1 MTKEQFRTFLQ
12 GLMNDTGAE
21 PDTQFDAGD
30 MWRDAEDEGV
40 FEEAGIAVVMD
51 HIGHDI
57 IFRLEDGMLAS
68 GFKIGIEDETVWVFS
83 YGRVRDNM
91 RDYSLRD
98 LDDALGHA
106 RVAVMDLEEM
116 MAG

>member
-1 MTKEQFRTFLQ
+1 
-12 GLMNDTGAE
+12 
-21 PDTQFDAGD
+21 
-30 MWRDAEDEGV
+30 
-40 FEEAGIAVVMD
+40 
-51 HIGHDI
+51 
-57 IFRLEDGMLAS
+57 
-68 GFKIGIEDETVWVFS
+68 VWVFS